1 MLNIDPGGENDNE
14 NDSTMWTTVFLLS
27 FFPSFL
33 LSFIVYFLYGLI
45 ITGQYSFLKLII
57 TSGG

>member
-1 MLNIDPGGENDNE
+1 MLNIDPGGEND
-14 NDSTMWTTVFLLS
+14 SQQCGQLSS

-33 LSFIVYFLYGLI
+33 LSFIVYFLHGLI